1 MKNVT
6 CNQYQ
11 DLRAK
16 ARKLGYEITD
26 LEEQIKHPL
35 NFAHNGEVR
44 TSDVIG
50 WNNETTWFYVPSWL
64 KAELTQRQQAAV
76 KKLEKRL
83 AKRQRVLAKAKVIF
97 DKLPWSD
104 RAVLSMMEINPR

>member
-6 CNQYQ
+6 FNQYQ

-64 KAELTQRQQAAV
+64 KEELFKRQQAAM
-76 KKLEKRL
+76 EKL
-83 AKRQRVLAKAKVIF
+83 AKRQAKRERTLTKAKETF
-97 DKLPWSD
+97 NKLPWSE
-104 RAVLSMMEINPR
+104 RAVLSMVEIDPR